1 MFHYSFAH
9 LILEMRILRIFFILS
24 VLQFTCVEA
33 FSQGKPTYK
42 AEKVETKRKDKIRK
56 LIGNVVF
63 THRSTIINCDS
74 AYHFYKEN
82 RLEGFSNVHIKDGD
96 SVTITSNKLIYEGAQ
111 RIAKLRGNVIY
122 KNGSRTLYTDILDYN
137 LTSKVADFRGSGKL
151 IDDENTLTSDN
162 GRFFSK
168 QDYAVFYIDVKLVSP
183 TYDLE
188 SDTLEYS
195 TKTKTAITK
204 GPTNIITEENTK
216 VYAEGGEFQ
225 TAIDITIF
233 EQGTI
238 ETDEYIL
245 EGDELFL
252 DDSTKFYTA
261 IGHVKLTS
269 KNEDVIIIGDKGIY
283 DQSKGRSKIFGNP
296 VMKKL
301 MELDTFFMSA
311 DTLVAVESD
320 IEADKRILAF
330 YDVKFFKS
338 NLQGKCDSLSY
349 FISDSTIVMY
359 ENPVLWNKNSQI
371 EADSIDLLLVNDIID
386 KMNMRK
392 NSFLA
397 SKDTLGQ
404 FNQMKGRNMVAY
416 FDEGVINKMD
426 INGNGESLYYALE
439 GDSIMIAI
447 NKTLCSDMKIR
458 FRDSK
463 PTGILYVKQVEAQ
476 FIPPHEITPDK
487 IRLEGFIWRESER
500 PLLEDVVAY
509 YRKEGYVEKIEH
521 KEVIEVQ
528 IEDLEKE
535 IIKNTDLNIK
545 KIEKIDRS
553 KLKNKSL
560 RKLTPN

>member
-1 MFHYSFAH
+1 MK
-9 LILEMRILRIFFILS
+9 ILRTFFIFFL
-24 VLQFTCVEA
+24 LQFASMAV
-33 FSQGKPTYK
+33 FSQGRPTYK
-42 AEKVETKRKDKIRK
+42 AKKVETKRKDKIRK

-82 RLEGFSNVHIKDGD
+82 RLEGFGNVHIKDGD
-96 SVTITSNKLIYEGAQ
+96 SVTITSNKLIYEGAN
-111 RIAKLRGNVIY
+111 RDAKLRNNVVY
-122 KNGSRTLYTDILDYN
+122 KNGSRTLYTDILDYD
-137 LTSKVADFRGSGKL
+137 LTDKIADFRGRGKL

-162 GRFFSK
+162 GRFFSE
-168 QDYAVFYIDVKLVSP
+168 QDYAIFYIDVKLVSP

-195 TKTKTAITK
+195 TKTKIAITK
-204 GPTNIITEENTK
+204 GPTNIITDENTK

-233 EQGTI
+233 EEGTI

-261 IGHVKLTS
+261 IGNVKLTS
-269 KNEDVIIIGDKGIY
+269 KNEDVIIVGEKGIY

-359 ENPVLWNKNSQI
+359 ENPVLWNMNSQI

-404 FNQMKGRNMVAY
+404 FNQMKGRNMIAY
-416 FDEGVINKMD
+416 FDQGVINSMD
-426 INGNGESLYYALE
+426 IKGNGESLYYALE
-439 GDSIMIAI
+439 GDSIMIGLSRI
-447 NKTLCSDMKIR
+447 LCGDMRIQ
-458 FRDSK
+458 FRNSK
-463 PTGILYVKQVEAQ
+463 PKTMSFFRTPEGQL
-476 FIPPHEITPDK
+476 IPPHEITPEN
-487 IRLEGFIWRESER
+487 IRLDGFIWREPER

-509 YRKEGYVEKIEH
+509 YRSVGYVEKIEIE
-521 KEVIEVQ
+521 EVIEVQ
-528 IEDLEKE
+528 IEELETEINENSGLDL
-535 IIKNTDLNIK
+535 K
-545 KIEKIDRS
+545 KLKKIDRS

-560 RKLTPN
+560 KKLTPK

>member
-1 MFHYSFAH
+1 
-9 LILEMRILRIFFILS
+9 MRFLRLFFILS
-24 VLQFTCVEA
+24 PLLLGSLDA

-42 AEKVETKRKDKIRK
+42 AEKVETKRKNKIRK

-111 RIAKLRGNVIY
+111 RIAKLRGNVVY
-122 KNGSRTLYTDILDYN
+122 KNGSRTLYTDILDYD
-137 LTSKVADFRGSGKL
+137 LTDKVADFRGGGKL
-151 IDDENTLTSDN
+151 IDDENILTSDN
-162 GRFFSK
+162 GRFFSQ
-168 QDYAVFYIDVKLVSP
+168 QDYAVFYIDVKLISP

-195 TKTKTAITK
+195 TKTKIAITK
-204 GPTNIITEENTK
+204 GPTDIITDENTK
-216 VYAEGGEFQ
+216 VYAEGGEFK

-233 EQGTI
+233 DEGII

-261 IGHVKLTS
+261 IGNVKLTS
-269 KNEDVIIIGDKGIY
+269 KNEDVIIVGEKGVY

-311 DTLVAVESD
+311 DTLIAVESD
-320 IEADKRILAF
+320 IEADKRILAHF
-330 YDVKFFKS
+330 GVKFFKS

-359 ENPVLWNKNSQI
+359 DNPVLWNKNSQI

-404 FNQMKGRNMVAY
+404 FNQMKGRNMVAH
-416 FDEGVINKMD
+416 FDQGVINTMD

-439 GDSIMIAI
+439 GDSIMIGLNRI
-447 NKTLCSDMKIR
+447 LCGDMKIK

-463 PTGILYVKQVEAQ
+463 PINMSFFRQPEGQL
-476 FIPPHEITPDK
+476 IPPHEITPDN
-487 IRLEGFIWRESER
+487 IRLEGFIWREPER

-509 YRKEGYVEKIEH
+509 YRSEGYVEKIEIE
-521 KEVIEVQ
+521 EVIEVQ
-528 IEDLEKE
+528 IEDLKTE
-535 IIKNTDLNIK
+535 INKNTDLDLK
-545 KIEKIDRS
+545 KLKKIDRS

-560 RKLTPN
+560 KKLTPK

>member
-1 MFHYSFAH
+1 
-9 LILEMRILRIFFILS
+9 MRFLKLFFFFSAMLLS
-24 VLQFTCVEA
+24 SIDA

-42 AEKVETKRKDKIRK
+42 AKKVETKRKDKIRK

-111 RIAKLRGNVIY
+111 RIAKLRGNVVY
-122 KNGSRTLYTDILDYN
+122 KNGSRILYTDILDYDLN
-137 LTSKVADFRGSGKL
+137 DKVADFRGSGKL

-162 GRFFSK
+162 GRFFS
-168 QDYAVFYIDVKLVSP
+168 QEDYAVFYVDVKLVSP

-195 TKTKTAITK
+195 TKTKIAITK
-204 GPTNIITEENTK
+204 GPTDIVTDENTK
-216 VYAEGGEFQ
+216 VYAEGGEFK

-233 EQGTI
+233 DEGII

-261 IGHVKLTS
+261 IGNVKLTS
-269 KNEDVIIIGDKGIY
+269 KNEDVIIVGDKGIY

-311 DTLVAVESD
+311 DTLIAVESD
-320 IEADKRILAF
+320 IEADKRILAHF
-330 YDVKFFKS
+330 GVKFFKS

-349 FISDSTIVMY
+349 FISDSTIAMY
-359 ENPVLWNKNSQI
+359 ENPVIWNKNSQI

-416 FDEGVINKMD
+416 FDQGVINTMD

-439 GDSIMIAI
+439 GDSIMIAM

-458 FRDSK
+458 FRESK
-463 PTGILYVKQVEAQ
+463 PISILYIKQVEAQ
-476 FIPPHEITPDK
+476 FIPPHEITPEQ
-487 IRLEGFIWRESER
+487 IRLEGFIWREAER
-500 PLLEDVVAY
+500 PFLEDVVAY
-509 YRKEGYVEKIEH
+509 YRKEGYVEKIEIE
-521 KEVIEVQ
+521 EVIEVQ
-528 IEDLEKE
+528 IEELETE
-535 IIKNTDLNIK
+535 INKNTSLDLK
-545 KIEKIDRS
+545 KLKKIDRS

-560 RKLTPN
+560 KKLTPK